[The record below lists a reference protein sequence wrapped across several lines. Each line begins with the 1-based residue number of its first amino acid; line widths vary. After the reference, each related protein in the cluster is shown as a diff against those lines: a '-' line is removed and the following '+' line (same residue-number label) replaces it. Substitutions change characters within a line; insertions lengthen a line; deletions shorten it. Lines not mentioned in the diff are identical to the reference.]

1 METLITATDRKSAAK
16 ALAAASHADGNDVVL
31 ALDCRKAVSES
42 AERSFALCIVVCE
55 GLGMQGVRLVKT
67 LAAHGDGGVIAV
79 LPHSAQSEE
88 AKALEDL
95 RDEGV
100 LLVPASATQTELRL
114 AVDAALAANRRIEKL
129 LRERQSLLKKIDD
142 IRIVDR
148 AKLILMQN
156 MGYTE
161 AQAHKQ
167 IEKRAMNERR
177 SRAEVAMNIL
187 KTYEV

>member
-1 METLITATDRKSAAK
+1 MTAVTRTAG
-16 ALAAASHADGNDVVL
+16 GNLVL
-31 ALDCRKAVSES
+31 ALGCEHAKTEAEENAFSLYAV
-42 AERSFALCIVVCE
+42 ICE
-55 GLGMQGVRLVKT
+55 GLGECGIRLCRT
-67 LAAHGDGGVIAV
+67 LAARDDGGVIAV
-79 LPHSAQSEE
+79 LPSELSTAQTKAVEE
-88 AKALEDL
+88 AE
-95 RDEGV
+95 DEGV
-100 LLVPASATQTELRL
+100 TFLPASCTQAELCL
-114 AVDAALAANRRIEKL
+114 AVKAALAANRRIEKL
-129 LRERQSLLKKIDD
+129 LREKRTLLKKIDD

-167 IEKRAMNERR
+167 IEKRAMNERL

>member
-1 METLITATDRKSAAK
+1 MDTLITATDRKSAAK
-16 ALAAASHADGNDVVL
+16 AIAAASHADGNDVVL
-31 ALDCRKAVSES
+31 ALDCRHATES
-42 AERSFALCIVVCE
+42 IAERSFSLCIVVCD

-67 LAAHGDGGVIAV
+67 LAARGDGAVIAV
-79 LPHSAQSEE
+79 LPLSAPAEE
-88 AKALEDL
+88 AKALEEL

-100 LLVPASATQTELRL
+100 LLVPATATQAELRL
-114 AVDAALAANRRIEKL
+114 AVSAAIAANRRIEKL

-167 IEKRAMNERR
+167 IEKRAMNERL

>member
-1 METLITATDRKSAAK
+1 MDTLITATDRKSAAK
-16 ALAAASHADGNDVVL
+16 ALAACSHVDGNDVVL
-31 ALDCRKAVSES
+31 ALDCRKAAAEA
-42 AERSFALCIVVCE
+42 AERNFSLCIVVCE
-55 GLGMQGVRLVKT
+55 GLERSGVRLIKM
-67 LAAHGDGGVIAV
+67 LASRGGGVIAV
-79 LPHSAQSEE
+79 LPQTAPEDEE
-88 AKALEDL
+88 KALDEL

-100 LLVPASATQTELRL
+100 LLLPDSATQAELRL
-114 AVDAALAANRRIEKL
+114 AVHATIAANRRIETL
-129 LRERQSLLKKIDD
+129 LRERRSLLKKIDD

-167 IEKRAMNERR
+167 IEKRAMNERL

>member
-1 METLITATDRKSAAK
+1 MDTLITATDRKSAAK
-16 ALAAASHADGNDVVL
+16 AVTAASHVDGNDVVL
-31 ALDCRKAVSES
+31 ALDCRKATDAC
-42 AERSFALCIVVCE
+42 AERAFSLYIVVCE
-55 GLGMQGVRLVKT
+55 GLGKSGVRLVKT
-67 LAAHGDGGVIAV
+67 LTARGDGGVIAV
-79 LPHSAQSEE
+79 LPQSAPAEE

-95 RDEGV
+95 REEGV
-100 LLVPASATQTELRL
+100 LLVPATATQAELSL
-114 AVDAALAANRRIEKL
+114 AVNAAIAANRRIEKL
-129 LRERQSLLKKIDD
+129 LRENRSLLKKIDD

-167 IEKRAMNERR
+167 IEKRAMNERL